1 MQILSRK
8 KCAID
13 ICGMDM
19 KYEVGNTNIIDTCFT
34 KTIKTYLWRSLEY
47 LVFYLSTVFAG
58 SRMLID

>member
-19 KYEVGNTNIIDTCFT
+19 KYEVGNTNIIDKFFT
-34 KTIKTYLWRSLEY
+34 KTKETYLWRSLEY
-47 LVFYLSTVFAG
+47 LVFYLSKVFADF
-58 SRMLID
+58 RMLID